1 MKKDIR
7 ITIRIDK
14 VQETFVIEQARVR
27 DISVGQYIRK
37 LIKDN
42 MNVTQS
48 K

>member
-14 VQETFVIEQARVR
+14 VQETFVTEQARVH

-37 LIKDN
+37 LIKAKQDA
-42 MNVTQS
+42 S
-48 K
+48 KN